1 MATSFSWCAT
11 RPRVPST
18 RWPASCDSVSVAPCS
33 GRWIVPEVQ
42 RRTGDRG
49 HPEDSSSGFRE
60 VVRYERQG
68 PVIAF
73 GRSEDSPVAANG
85 LGPEAA
91 SGESQAGQMHFVHV
105 AMESRDGYPLRR
117 GNASE
122 SGAARA
128 GAATGFTG
136 LAVAQATAVRADGI
150 YRWIGGVLQR
160 MDAQGPRTDD
170 RVIRSNRAADPVS
183 SIIDREGRRR
193 SS

>member
-1 MATSFSWCAT
+1 MC
-11 RPRVPST
+11 
-18 RWPASCDSVSVAPCS
+18 
-33 GRWIVPEVQ
+33 
-42 RRTGDRG
+42 
-49 HPEDSSSGFRE
+49 E
-60 VVRYERQG
+60 VVRYERQD

-73 GRSEDSPVAANG
+73 GRSEDSLVAANG

-91 SGESQAGQMHFVHV
+91 SGDDQAGQMRFVHV
-105 AMESRDGYPLRR
+105 AVEGRVGYPPRR

-122 SGAARA
+122 SEAARSGA
-128 GAATGFTG
+128 GAGITG
-136 LAVAQATAVRADGI
+136 LAAAQATAVRADGI

-160 MDAQGPRTDD
+160 TDARVPRTDD